1 MMHKITLSKTD
12 FQNGLV
18 PTYENIARKTGY
30 TVTENTQYD
39 CCKLDIADNIQDE
52 WIRYYHDRTKAEH
65 PDLSEND
72 INQNIM
78 ALLLNCGAKVSPML
92 SDNEVLIYP
101 GFLSEAA

>member
-1 MMHKITLSKTD
+1 MMHKLTLSATD
-12 FQNGLV
+12 FQDGLV

-30 TVTENTQYD
+30 TVTDKTQFD
-39 CCKLDIADNIQDE
+39 CRKLDVAGNIQDE
-52 WIRYYHDRTKAEH
+52 WIRYYHDRTQAEH
-65 PDLSEND
+65 PNLSEYD

-78 ALLLNCGAKVSPML
+78 SLLLNCGAKVSPML